1 MSEPKLKV
9 VQSENDSAA
18 EEGSTEGTKR
28 KRRPNRPIPPVT
40 LEKALNIARS
50 IADNNAGK
58 PYSRLSIADTLQ
70 RSPDSAQFR
79 DMITASSQYGLTK
92 GSYKAPQISLTELGE
107 AIVMPKDEMEVS
119 RNLLQAF
126 LSVPMYKRLA
136 EHFDGNRI
144 PQETHFR
151 NTLVREFSIDLDW
164 ALQTVQDFTVNAKYV
179 GIVRTVSGVERIDLA
194 GAMSQDDRRPET
206 LWDEPTDDSP
216 EDEPDEQDYSAQVG
230 RPAARQTSRVF
241 ITHGK
246 NRAIVNQLKEI
257 LQFGKFEPVVAE
269 EQETTSRPVPEKVL
283 SSMRDCFAG
292 VIHIEEERE
301 LMDPDGKTYQYL
313 NQNVLIEIG
322 AAMALYG
329 NNFVL
334 LVKKGVTLPS
344 NLQGLYRCDYEGDR
358 LDYEATMK
366 LLRTF
371 NSFDQ

>member
-1 MSEPKLKV
+1 
-9 VQSENDSAA
+9 
-18 EEGSTEGTKR
+18 
-28 KRRPNRPIPPVT
+28 
-40 LEKALNIARS
+40 
-50 IADNNAGK
+50 
-58 PYSRLSIADTLQ
+58 
-70 RSPDSAQFR
+70 
-79 DMITASSQYGLTK
+79 
-92 GSYKAPQISLTELGE
+92 
-107 AIVMPKDEMEVS
+107 
-119 RNLLQAF
+119 
-126 LSVPMYKRLA
+126 
-136 EHFDGNRI
+136 
-144 PQETHFR
+144 
-151 NTLVREFSIDLDW
+151 
-164 ALQTVQDFTVNAKYV
+164 
-179 GIVRTVSGVERIDLA
+179 
-194 GAMSQDDRRPET
+194 
-206 LWDEPTDDSP
+206 
-216 EDEPDEQDYSAQVG
+216 
-230 RPAARQTSRVF
+230 VF

-313 NQNVLIEIG
+313 NQNELIEIG